1 MKNCCCWRAR
11 CAPLPG
17 PLSSRLKISL
27 PAPWL
32 THTQTAPASSV
43 PPAQPPGGVGNAC
56 ELCPPGT
63 HTPSPGYAFC
73 VGCKHDTYSERRG
86 STECLHCV
94 RKPRRRLM
102 SAQPFGGRDARRLME
117 VEENCPSVDHSSCGP
132 CICDEKKFINTERDY
147 CTYKPCCP
155 LLPHNVCCHF
165 PRDAALLLCYA
176 PDARCCVTAAECAI
190 AQQPF

>member
-1 MKNCCCWRAR
+1 MNRCWRAQ
-11 CAPLPG
+11 CAPLPD
-17 PLSSRLKISL
+17 PHSSRLKISL
-27 PAPWL
+27 PAPSA
-32 THTQTAPASSV
+32 HSRADGACVKCAPGTAS
-43 PPAQPPGGVGNAC
+43 PGGVGNAC

-73 VGCKHDTYSERRG
+73 VGCKHDTYASGWG

-132 CICDEKKFINTERDY
+132 CICDEKKFQNTERDW

-155 LLPHNVCCHF
+155 LLPHNVCCQF
-165 PRDAALLLCYA
+165 PREAAALLCYA
-176 PDARCCVTAAECAI
+176 PDGRCCLTAADCAI
-190 AQQPF
+190 AHQPF